1 MIIITSEVEFTR
13 WVRTQA
19 TEGYGWMVYHSYD
32 SRRSDGAGFPDLV
45 MVRGGRVIF
54 AELKYDKGY
63 ADWDERRPKR
73 RGKISDAQQE
83 WLDAL
88 GDVFGVE
95 CYVWKYPD
103 SLEND
108 VLLRILE

>member
-1 MIIITSEVEFTR
+1 MIIISSEVEFTR

-19 TEGYGWMVYHSYD
+19 TEGYGWMVYHSYA

-54 AELKYDKGY
+54 AELKYDRGH

-73 RGKISDAQQE
+73 RGKVSEAQQE

-88 GDVFGVE
+88 SNVFGVE

-108 VLLRILE
+108 ELLRILE

>member
-1 MIIITSEVEFTR
+1 MIIITSELEFTR
-13 WVRTQA
+13 WVRKQA
-19 TEGYGWMVYHSYD
+19 TEGHGWMVYHTYD
-32 SRRSDGAGFPDLV
+32 SRRSDAGFPDLV
-45 MVRGGRVIF
+45 MVRGGRIIF

-63 ADWDERRPKR
+63 ADWDDRKPKR

-88 GDVFGVE
+88 GNVFGVE

-103 SLEND
+103 SVGE
-108 VLLRILE
+108 LLRILE